1 MKEKQ
6 ELINMVLAAESF
18 EELYRIAYAIK
29 TVNADY
35 DRREISLSESQEPRG
50 HARPAS
56 A

>member
-1 MKEKQ
+1 MNEKQ

-18 EELYRIAYAIK
+18 EELCRIAYAIK
-29 TVNADY
+29 TVNEEY
-35 DRREISLSESQEPRG
+35 DRKEISFSESQARHG